1 MKRDEKICAALFL
14 VALAGVFL
22 RHLYDHFLPGLA
34 PAYIFLIIGF
44 LTFFIT
50 AADKGLMLT
59 WEQAQKDTMW
69 GMMIL
74 FAGGMALGSLLN
86 GTGASERV
94 AELVSGMSLDGG
106 LMLSLIHI

>member
-22 RHLYDHFLPGLA
+22 RPLYDHFLPGLT

-50 AADKGLMLT
+50 AAAIRISIHM
-59 WEQAQKDTMW
+59 
-69 GMMIL
+69 
-74 FAGGMALGSLLN
+74 
-86 GTGASERV
+86 GTGAERYDV
-94 AELVSGMSLDGG
+94 GYDDSLCRRYGSGLSAERRGRK
-106 LMLSLIHI
+106 